1 MSIQGRMNSTLLCTL
16 LALCAASLSGCKSGK
31 EDGPGQWPTV
41 PADAESVR
49 PYELALA
56 AYQVGDRLLLV
67 ARGSNSTGGFTM
79 RLERR
84 GSGEIVLRNV
94 PPKEAAI
101 QVISPFELAGWFAVE
116 GRPEMLHVHV
126 ASDAHTVVVR
136 RAERLFESS

>member
-1 MSIQGRMNSTLLCTL
+1 MSIEGTTKSILLCTL
-16 LALCAASLSGCKSGK
+16 LALCAAGSSSCKSGK
-31 EDGPGQWPTV
+31 EDGPGQWPSV

-49 PYELALA
+49 PYELALEV
-56 AYQVGDRLLLV
+56 YQVGDRLLVV

-101 QVISPFELAGWFAVE
+101 QVISPFELAGWFAIE
-116 GRPEMLHVHV
+116 GRPQMLRVNV
-126 ASDAHTVVVR
+126 ASDSHTVVVR
-136 RAERLFESS
+136 KAERLFESP